1 MAPILTLILLVAVAI
16 FAVEN
21 AGAVALRFAA
31 WSFQASLA
39 YVALGAVAAGMLV
52 ATVFWSG
59 RLFALRRRLREVEAR
74 LRKADAD
81 LASLRNP
88 PAAGTGG
95 EGGKGRGAQP
105 TTPGG
110 I

>member
-1 MAPILTLILLVAVAI
+1 LAPILTLILLVAVAI

-21 AGAVALRFAA
+21 AGAVALRFAT

-52 ATVFWSG
+52 ATVFWTG
-59 RLFALRRRLREVEAR
+59 RLLALRRRLREVEAK

-88 PAAGTGG
+88 LVAGAGG
-95 EGGKGRGAQP
+95 ESGKGRGAQP
-105 TTPGG
+105 TAPGG